1 MHNSVFTVAQIKCP
15 FLNASVLQIYHG
27 IIVSFSNIVFKYFSN
42 VCSGRQNKPQKI
54 QSFLTFQYFQC
65 FGHFKCFARFSYI
78 KVSKQKWSLKIL
90 KQSSWRI
97 TLHLAHIILE
107 FFLQTLHRP
116 CFSAETC
123 ITWSYQ
129 TSSRTWLSETQL
141 VRRLLT
147 PSR

>member
-1 MHNSVFTVAQIKCP
+1 MS
-15 FLNASVLQIYHG
+15 LQLFKSSYCY
-27 IIVSFSNIVFKYFSN
+27 FFKYCFQIFFK
-42 VCSGRQNKPQKI
+42 CSGRQNKPQKI
-54 QSFLTFQYFQC
+54 KSFLTFQYFQC
-65 FGHFKCFARFSYI
+65 FARFSYI
-78 KVSKQKWSLKIL
+78 TVSKQKCSLKML

-97 TLHLAHIILE
+97 TLHWAHIILE

-141 VRRLLT
+141 VCRLLT